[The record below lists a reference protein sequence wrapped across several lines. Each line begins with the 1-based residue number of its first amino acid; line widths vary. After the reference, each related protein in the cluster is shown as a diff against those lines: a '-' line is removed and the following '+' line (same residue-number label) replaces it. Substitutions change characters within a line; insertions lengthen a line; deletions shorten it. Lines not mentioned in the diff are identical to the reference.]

1 MSTPTTSLSATAA
14 IAATTT
20 TARAGADPDASS
32 ALPELRSRAAAA
44 PSRWRRVAS
53 EFAESRLALAGLLLF
68 ALILLGALA
77 APWIAPQ
84 NPYDLG
90 ALDVMDGKLPPGSL
104 AGDGSMTYW
113 LGTDGQ
119 ARDMFSAILYG
130 LRISLL
136 VGFVSVA
143 IAFALGALAGIVAAY
158 RGGWVDALI
167 MRIVDVQLAL
177 PAVLIALV
185 LLSVLGKGVEK
196 IIFALVLVQWAY
208 FARTARA
215 AAVVERQKEYM
226 EAAQCLALGRWRSL
240 WVHLLPNCM
249 PPLIALASIDVAVC
263 IAAEATLS
271 FLGVGVPV
279 SEPSLGMLTANGF
292 DYLMSG
298 RYWISFFPGAA
309 LALTIVSLNLV
320 GDQLREVLNPR
331 NAQ

>member
-1 MSTPTTSLSATAA
+1 MNTPSTAAERMVRSTALPVPSAT
-14 IAATTT
+14 
-20 TARAGADPDASS
+20 PK
-32 ALPELRSRAAAA
+32 
-44 PSRWRRVAS
+44 WRRVAS
-53 EFAESRLALAGLLLF
+53 EFAESWLAMVGLVLF
-68 ALILLGALA
+68 ALIVVGALL

-84 NPYDLG
+84 NPYDLS
-90 ALDVMDGKLPPGSL
+90 ALDVMDGKLPPGSV
-104 AGDGSMTYW
+104 ASDGSMTYW

-119 ARDMFSAILYG
+119 ARDMLSAILYG

-136 VGFVSVA
+136 VGFVAVGVSLV
-143 IAFALGALAGIVAAY
+143 IGTLAGIAAAY

-177 PAVLIALV
+177 PAILIALV
-185 LLSVLGKGVEK
+185 LLSVLGKGVDK
-196 IIFALVLVQWAY
+196 IILALVLVQWAY

-215 AAVVERQKEYM
+215 AAVVERNKEYM
-226 EAAQCLALGRWRSL
+226 EAAQCLSLGGRRSL
-240 WVHLLPNCM
+240 LVHLLPNCM
-249 PPLIALASIDVAVC
+249 PPLIALATIDVAAC
-263 IAAEATLS
+263 IAGEAALS

-298 RYWISFFPGAA
+298 RYWISFFPGVA